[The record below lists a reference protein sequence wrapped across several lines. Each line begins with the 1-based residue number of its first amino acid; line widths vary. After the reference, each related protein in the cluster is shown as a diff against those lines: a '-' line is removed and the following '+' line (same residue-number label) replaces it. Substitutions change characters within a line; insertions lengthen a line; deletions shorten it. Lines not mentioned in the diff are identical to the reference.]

1 MKSVIIFSGDKMEKF
16 KQAIYRFMSGRYGN
30 DNLNNFIFFVS
41 IILYLLNLFF
51 IREMWISIISELL
64 LIFVLFRSFS
74 KNWQK
79 RQKENYVYMNS
90 TSGIRKYFSCLKKQL
105 KDKENRYFICP
116 SCSQIV
122 RVPKG
127 KVKIEIT
134 CPKCHKKFDR
144 KA

>member
-1 MKSVIIFSGDKMEKF
+1 MGKF

-30 DNLNNFIFFVS
+30 DNLNNFLFVIS
-41 IILYLLNLFF
+41 IIVYLLNL
-51 IREMWISIISELL
+51 IIIKQFWLTVVAEVL
-64 LIFVLFRSFS
+64 LIYILFRSFS

-79 RQKENYVYMNS
+79 RQKENFAFMNA
-90 TSGIRKYFSCLKKQL
+90 TSGIRKFYNCFKQQI
-105 KDKENRYFICP
+105 KDKDNRYFICP

-127 KVKIEIT
+127 KGKIEIT
-134 CPKCHKKFDR
+134 CPKCHTKFDR